1 MSVTAESL
9 RRSGRY
15 QLRRSTEATV
25 VCPPTLP
32 ELRKCLGASSQYAR
46 PFRPR
51 GAGSSSTECTTAA
64 LGTVIDMTAF
74 DQILNIDAYNDTVTV
89 QAGVR
94 IGQLS
99 KALAEHGLELA
110 GCHDLLNRTVGGA
123 IAGGCTGPGI
133 ANDGAY
139 FASQVLSI
147 RLVTAD
153 GRLMQ
158 VNHDQKNLMNAVR
171 LSYGMLGI
179 IYEAVLRV
187 RPVMPFS
194 VTHRRCTVHQFS
206 KAVESL
212 SRTDI
217 GIKFYLLPFRDR
229 VYLDLRRYSPDA
241 GAARSIAWKIKDW
254 SESTVLPSVFK
265 SLNKVVPI
273 PGIRYRIIDEISNL
287 TQGIVNNRL
296 VASGSNAVANG
307 GQSGAKVK
315 QLNYSTWIFP
325 ATDFAIV
332 VQAYIDFSTKVHR
345 ENNFRCDM
353 PTVGYRLC
361 RDYSALLSPAF
372 DEPMFAL
379 TAVSTQS
386 KGWED
391 FVIDFAEF
399 SQHWGGGAFFNQTRG
414 LIAEHASNVFGTR
427 LAFFRKI
434 RRQLDPDDRL
444 MNPFLSQYFL

>member
-9 RRSGRY
+9 RRSGRF
-15 QLRRSTEATV
+15 QLRRSTEATIAS
-25 VCPPTLP
+25 PANLT
-32 ELRKCLGASSQYAR
+32 ELRKCVSASSTYSK

-51 GAGSSSTECTTAA
+51 GAGSASTDCTTAA
-64 LGTVIDMTAF
+64 LGTIIDMSRF
-74 DQILNIDAYNDTVTV
+74 DQIVNIDAYNDTAVV
-89 QAGVR
+89 QGGVR

-99 KALAEHGLELA
+99 RALAEHGLELA
-110 GCHDLLNRTVGGA
+110 GSHDLLNRTVGGA
-123 IAGGCTGPGI
+123 IAGGCIGPGI
-133 ANDGAY
+133 ANDGAF
-139 FASQVLSI
+139 FASQVISVK
-147 RLVTAD
+147 LVTAD

-187 RPVMPFS
+187 RPILPFA

-217 GIKFYLLPFRDR
+217 GIKFYLMPFRDC
-229 VYLDLRRYSPDA
+229 VYLDLRRYNA
-241 GAARSIAWKIKDW
+241 EATAARSIPWKLKDW

-265 SLNKVVPI
+265 SLNKVVPM
-273 PGIRYRIIDEISNL
+273 PGIRYRIIDEISKI

-296 VASGSNAVANG
+296 VNSGSNATANG
-307 GQSGAKVK
+307 GQSATRPTG
-315 QLNYSTWIFP
+315 LNYSTWIFP

-332 VQAYIDFSTKVHR
+332 VQAYIDFCLKLNR

-353 PTVGYRLC
+353 PTVGYRLS
-361 RDYSALLSPAF
+361 RDTSALLSPSF

-379 TAVSTQS
+379 SAVSTQS
-386 KGWED
+386 RGWED
-391 FVIDFAEF
+391 FAIDFAEF
-399 SQHWGGGAFFNQTRG
+399 AQHWGGGAFFNQTRG
-414 LIAEHASNVFGTR
+414 LTPDHASTVFGSRIT
-427 LAFFRKI
+427 FFRKI
-434 RRQLDPDDRL
+434 RRQLDPDNRL

>member
-9 RRSGRY
+9 RRSGRF
-15 QLRRSTEATV
+15 LMRKPTEATV
-25 VCPPTLP
+25 VCPASLP
-32 ELRKCLGASSQYAR
+32 ELRQCLSAESPYAK

-64 LGTVIDMTAF
+64 LGTVLDMTAF
-74 DQILNIDAYNDTVTV
+74 NQILNIDAYSDTVTV

-94 IGQLS
+94 IGDLA

-110 GCHDLLNRTVGGA
+110 GCHDLLNRTVGGV

-139 FASQVLSI
+139 FATQVLSV

-153 GRLMQ
+153 GRLLQ
-158 VNHDQKNLMNAVR
+158 VSQEQKNLLNAVR
-171 LSYGMLGI
+171 LSYGMLGV

-187 RPVMPFS
+187 RPVTPFS

-212 SRTDI
+212 SRTEI

-229 VYLDLRRYSPDA
+229 VYLDLRRYSRDVTATRAIPW
-241 GAARSIAWKIKDW
+241 RIKDW

-265 SLNKVVPI
+265 SLNKVVPVS
-273 PGIRYRIIDEISNL
+273 GIRYRMIDEISTI
-287 TQGIVNNRL
+287 TQGLVNNRL
-296 VASGSNAVANG
+296 VSSGSNATANSASG
-307 GQSGAKVK
+307 GK
-315 QLNYSTWIFP
+315 LNYSTWIFP
-325 ATDFAIV
+325 ATDFGLV
-332 VQAYIDFSTKVHR
+332 VEAYIDFCAKLHR
-345 ENNFRCDM
+345 ESDFRCDM
-353 PTVGYRLC
+353 PAVGYRLS
-361 RDYSALLSPAF
+361 RDNSALLSPAF

-379 TAVSTQS
+379 SAVSTQA

-391 FVIDFAEF
+391 FAIDFADF

-414 LIAEHASNVFGTR
+414 LLPEHATNVFGSR

-434 RRQLDPDDRL
+434 RRQLDPDNRL